1 MARWTPCYTV
11 GHVLKPLTVGSATA
25 IVIGIAVAAWVAV
38 PSQGPESATPPH
50 PAVTTDAEVSHD
62 SRSPVRAEL
71 LSEVEIIQPGTVF
84 RLGVELEVEP
94 GWHVVATGPDEED
107 DARTTVDFS
116 LPDGYQA
123 GPARWP
129 APVSFTRPDGT
140 VLRGYR
146 DRVVMYREVRASNL
160 DPDHEWH
167 LSARVNWLALRAGMR
182 ARRCDGGV
190 MAAVLDLGHSPAE
203 LEKHPPL
210 RRLVVPARGRAAVAL
225 GHSRPA
231 EHTQNARRIWIRGP
245 MRSGPDP
252 RGANR

>member
-1 MARWTPCYTV
+1 M

-50 PAVTTDAEVSHD
+50 PAVTTDAEASHE

-94 GWHVVATGPDEED
+94 GWHVVATGPDEVD
-107 DARTTVDFS
+107 DAPTTVDFN

-146 DRVVMYREVRASNL
+146 DHVVMYREVRASNL

-167 LSARVNWLALRAGMR
+167 LSARVNWLACAQV
-182 ARRCDGGV
+182 CEP
-190 MAAVLDLGHSPAE
+190 GHATVE
-203 LEKHPPL
+203 LWLPFSISGTRLQNWKNIRL
-210 RRLVVPARGRAAVAL
+210 FDDWSSRLVVE
-225 GHSRPA
+225 RP
-231 EHTQNARRIWIRGP
+231 
-245 MRSGPDP
+245 
-252 RGANR
+252 